1 MPKAKLM
8 TAAILLF
15 LAGCTPQKQVL
26 EDIQL
31 IGVVGYDD
39 ASGNKIQATVSVPTT
54 VGGSDQA
61 VLSSTT
67 YSASSHTSKNI
78 RQVLQAESP
87 KPFASGRVS
96 VIIFNEELASRG
108 ITKIIDSLQRDPS
121 VGRNI
126 YLAVA
131 KGSTKDMLS
140 KEYPIGEIV
149 PAYLK
154 DMIEQNMELTFPRA
168 NFHHFNY
175 SYYGKGSDPFM
186 PLLEEKHGHI
196 RIAGVALF
204 DHSKYVDHISFEES
218 FIFKLM
224 YQNFRQGSHEFK
236 LGKDNYLTL
245 ENLSSHV
252 NYDIYNA
259 NTNPKIN
266 ITIHVRGKVNDAAGT
281 PLYQEKTIEM
291 IEKTIK
297 KQTEHNAEKM
307 VDRFQKKGIDP
318 LGLGDRARS
327 SARRFNFKEWN
338 QKYPD
343 IPVHVKANIEV
354 TQGGIVE

>member
-1 MPKAKLM
+1 MPNTKL
-8 TAAILLF
+8 AAVAVLLF
-15 LAGCTPQKQVL
+15 LTGCTPQKQVL

-31 IGVVGYDD
+31 VGVVGYDYVD
-39 ASGNKIQATVSVPTT
+39 ESTIRATVSVPTT
-54 VGGSDQA
+54 EGGSDQA

-67 YSASSHTSKNI
+67 YSAKSHTSKNI

-87 KPFASGRVS
+87 RPFASGRVS
-96 VIIFNEELASRG
+96 VIIFNEELARRG

-131 KGSTKDMLS
+131 KGKTQEMLS
-140 KEYPIGEIV
+140 KEYPVGEIV

-154 DMIEQNMELTFPRA
+154 LMIEQNMELTFPRA

-196 RIAGVALF
+196 RITGVALF
-204 DHSKYVDHISFEES
+204 DHSKYVDHISFDNS

-224 YQNFRQGSHEFK
+224 YQSFRQGSHEFK
-236 LGKDNYLTL
+236 LGKNNYLTL

-252 NYDIYNA
+252 NYDIYSP

-266 ITIHVRGKVNDAAGT
+266 ITVDVTGKVNDAAGT
-281 PLYQEKTIEM
+281 PLYQAKTIEM

-297 KQTEHNAEKM
+297 KQTEHDAEKM
-307 VDRFQKKGIDP
+307 VKRFQQKGIDP

-327 SARRFNFKEWN
+327 RGRRFNFKDWN

-343 IPVHVKANIEV
+343 IPVQVKANIEV

>member
-1 MPKAKLM
+1 MPKSNLM

-31 IGVVGYDD
+31 IGVVGYDYVD
-39 ASGNKIQATVSVPTT
+39 GNKIQATVSVPTT
-54 VGGSDQA
+54 EGGSDQA

-67 YSASSHTSKNI
+67 YSARSHTSKNI

-140 KEYPIGEIV
+140 KDYPVGEIV

-154 DMIEQNMELTFPRA
+154 QMIEQNMKLTFPRA

-175 SYYGKGSDPFM
+175 SYYGKGSDSFM
-186 PLLEEKHGHI
+186 PLLDTKHGHI
-196 RIAGVALF
+196 RIVGVALF
-204 DHSKYVDHISFEES
+204 DHSKYVDHISFEDS

-224 YQNFRQGSHEFK
+224 YQSFRQGSHEFK

-281 PLYQEKTIEM
+281 PLYQGKTIEM

-297 KQTEHNAEKM
+297 KQTEHDAEKM

-338 QKYPD
+338 QKYPN